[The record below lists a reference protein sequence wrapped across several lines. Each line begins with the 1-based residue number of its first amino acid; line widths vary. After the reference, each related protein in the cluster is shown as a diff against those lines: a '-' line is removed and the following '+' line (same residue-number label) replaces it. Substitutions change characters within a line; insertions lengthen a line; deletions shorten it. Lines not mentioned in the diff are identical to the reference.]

1 MAIDESQQ
9 EGVDVDALDKTLEKL
24 TKAFEKLND
33 SILDMAKNSSKTTTS
48 NKVDHEK
55 LHKNRLK
62 EQESYFANV
71 KAMKLLS
78 KELKGST
85 NSFSMFTGLL
95 AKGVTVGTLF
105 SKITKH
111 VDGYISASDRLR
123 DSTQQLAELEE
134 SVAKKQGVDKVEDID
149 WTKAG
154 TDRNT
159 RTDLLDTQSKA
170 KEQGG
175 ESGLGGKLSG
185 AKEFFGKH
193 KMGMMIGAGSAG
205 VLIGIFKK
213 ALDVSPMFQA
223 IKKLLNFGIM
233 MVLRP
238 IGDFVGFLLRPIMVW
253 MLRKLIIPFYT
264 TFLPLAQQWGTDIG
278 NLVVGFFDWIASWTS
293 INDKKRSDVIA
304 HIDRADA
311 ISTIKDLDGNM
322 IESNKDLGK
331 LITTTFNK
339 TIGEKLRESIDE
351 KNTIGDW
358 QKHEFDIFGKNEGI
372 NKVSGYDVEGVGKNL
387 PLAQAAVDWYKQMG
401 AVVTATTGKSNF
413 ERNFGSS
420 PATDIQYSQMGATT
434 QSIQNMDNVMKER
447 ELTLMEKDQARMDAQ
462 LAAAKKNDVSNAGIV
477 VNVQGSVLSE
487 NDLGKVIQD
496 ALEDF
501 QKRIGSMWG

>member
-9 EGVDVDALDKTLEKL
+9 EGVDVDVLDKTLDKL
-24 TKAFEKLND
+24 TKAFEKL
-33 SILDMAKNSSKTTTS
+33 SKNLEETIKQTQKNTTS
-48 NKVDHEK
+48 SKVDHDK
-55 LHKNRLK
+55 IHKQNMERQK
-62 EQESYFANV
+62 SYFENV

-78 KELKGST
+78 KEMKQGKD
-85 NSFSMFTGLL
+85 SFSMFTGLL
-95 AKGVTVGTLF
+95 TKGVGLTYVFKKATQH
-105 SKITKH
+105 I
-111 VDGYISASDRLR
+111 DGYIDASDRLR
-123 DSTQQLAELEE
+123 DATQQLAELEE
-134 SVAKKQGVDKVEDID
+134 QVRQKQGVEKTEDID

-159 RTDLLDTQSKA
+159 RTDLLDQQSKA

-175 ESGLGGKLSG
+175 ESGLGGLSG

-223 IKKLLNFGIM
+223 VKKLLNFGIM

-293 INDKKRSDVIA
+293 INDKKSSDVIA

-311 ISTIKDLDGNM
+311 ISTLKDLDGNM

-339 TIGEKLRESIDE
+339 TIGDKLRESIDE
-351 KNTIGDW
+351 KNTVGDW
-358 QKHEFDIFGKNEGI
+358 QKHEFDMFGKNEGI
-372 NKVSGYDVEGVGKNL
+372 NKVSGWDVEGVGKNL
-387 PLAQAAVDWYKQMG
+387 PLAQAAVDWYRQMG
-401 AVVTATTGKSNF
+401 AVVTATTGKSNY

>member
-1 MAIDESQQ
+1 MVESEQQ

-33 SILDMAKNSSKTTTS
+33 SILDMAKNSSKTTNS

-95 AKGVTVGTLF
+95 TKGVTLGTVF
-105 SKITKH
+105 SKITQH

-154 TDRNT
+154 TDRNQ

-175 ESGLGGKLSG
+175 ESGLGGLSG

-278 NLVVGFFDWIASWTS
+278 NLVVGFFEWVATFANIT
-293 INDKKRSDVIA
+293 DKKTKEVTTSFDKNS
-304 HIDRADA
+304 A
-311 ISTIKDLDGNM
+311 ISAIVDMDGNVVD
-322 IESNKDLGK
+322 S
-331 LITTTFNK
+331 T
-339 TIGEKLRESIDE
+339 EKMGQLVAKSLAINTKAHLDETIDE
-351 KNTIGDW
+351 KNTMGDW
-358 QKHEFDIFGKNEGI
+358 QSKEFELFGENQGI
-372 NKVSGYDVEGVGKNL
+372 NAVSGYNVEGVGNNI
-387 PLAQAAVDWYKQMG
+387 PLAQAAVDWYKKMG
-401 AVVTATTGKSNF
+401 AEVTATTGKTNYEKQF
-413 ERNFGSS
+413 ANS
-420 PATDIQYSQMGATT
+420 PVTDMSYSQMGATT
-434 QSIQNMDNVMKER
+434 ESIQNMDKVMKER
-447 ELTLMEKDQARMDAQ
+447 ELTLMEKDQARMDQQ
-462 LAAAKKNDVSNAGIV
+462 LADAQQKNVANSGVV

>member
-1 MAIDESQQ
+1 MAENEQQ

-33 SILDMAKNSSKTTTS
+33 SILDMARTTKTNNKGS
-48 NKVDHEK
+48 KVDHDK
-55 LHKNRLK
+55 IHKQNMER
-62 EQESYFANV
+62 QNQYFANV

-78 KELKGST
+78 KEMKGSQD
-85 NSFSMFTGLL
+85 SFSMFTGLL
-95 AKGVTVGTLF
+95 TKGVTLGTVF
-105 SKITKH
+105 KKITKH

-123 DSTQQLAELEE
+123 DSTQHLAELEE

-278 NLVVGFFDWIASWTS
+278 NLVTGFFDFVLSWGNIT
-293 INDKKRSDVIA
+293 DKKTKEITGSFSA
-304 HIDRADA
+304 NSA
-311 ISTIKDLDGNM
+311 ISAVEDMDGNM
-322 IESNKDLGK
+322 IDSTDKLGDLVAKSLALNTKAYLDSTKDAG
-331 LITTTFNK
+331 TM
-339 TIGEKLRESIDE
+339 
-351 KNTIGDW
+351 GDW
-358 QKHEFDIFGKNEGI
+358 QSKEFELFGENQGI

-401 AVVTATTGKSNF
+401 AVVTATEGYSNY

-420 PATDIQYSQMGATT
+420 PVTDIQYSQMGATT

-462 LAAAKKNDVSNAGIV
+462 LAAAKKNDVSNAGVV